1 MGWLWFPGPSDP
13 ACPFGSHGSI
23 DTKTEELRLVHSP
36 PQVGVLSASR
46 LSVSS
51 GHSGVAEVGST
62 AVRSGREAA
71 PHCAAQID
79 ASLSETD

>member
-1 MGWLWFPGPSDP
+1 MEWLWFPGPSDP

-23 DTKTEELRLVHSP
+23 DTRTEELVLARCP
-36 PQVGVLSASR
+36 PRVGVLSASW
-46 LSVSS
+46 LTVSS
-51 GHSGVAEVGST
+51 GHSGVVEEGST
-62 AVRSGREAA
+62 AVRSGREVT